1 MKFEFWELLLNAS
14 ATSKLPYAPIFSM
27 FQNLKFSSHV
37 NRVHAVALRI
47 VYQDQNSA
55 FDELLENDG
64 SFRIQ
69 DSNFL

>member
-1 MKFEFWELLLNAS
+1 
-14 ATSKLPYAPIFSM
+14 M